1 MRAPPLSYSSIST
14 FTQCPHKFY
23 RTRITKDLPDSPPH
37 PSAVWGN
44 AVHKAIEDYL
54 RDGVEMGSRF
64 ADYTQYARGLKDFAR
79 ASDDAFVEHKLAVDA
94 QFRPAEFDS
103 PDVRYRGILDYLTV
117 RGTDAFL
124 LDHKT
129 GKMRPSDQL
138 ALNAILIF
146 AHFPGIERVHA
157 AFFWLAER
165 TYTRYVYARE
175 HCETMEETLFAPIVK
190 TIEDCMRTEIW
201 PKKQS
206 GLCGYCPVNDCEFHR

>member
-14 FTQCPHKFY
+14 FEQCPHKFY
-23 RTRITKDLPDSPPH
+23 RTRVARDLPDSPPH

-54 RDGVEMGSRF
+54 RNGAELRGEF
-64 ADYTQYARGLKDFAR
+64 ADYAPYAQSLKDFAD
-79 ASDDAFVEHKLAVDA
+79 ASGQSFVEHKLAVDERF
-94 QFRPAEFDS
+94 QPVDFDS
-103 PDVRYRGILDYLTV
+103 PDVRYRGILDYLAM
-117 RGTDAFL
+117 RDDRAFL

-129 GKMRPSDQL
+129 GKMRPSNQL

-146 AHFPGIERVHA
+146 AHFPNVEHVHA

-175 HCETMEETLFAPIVK
+175 HCSTIEQVEFAPTVK
-190 TIEDCMRTEIW
+190 AIEECMRTEMW